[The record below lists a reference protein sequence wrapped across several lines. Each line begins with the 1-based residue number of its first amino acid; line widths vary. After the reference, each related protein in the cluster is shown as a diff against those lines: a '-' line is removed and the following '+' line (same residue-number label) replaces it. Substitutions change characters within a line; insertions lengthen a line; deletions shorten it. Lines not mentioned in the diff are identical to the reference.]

1 MIIYI
6 LGYHGFNDYL
16 KEKYNANL
24 PWRDIKKL
32 KENYD
37 KNIIFTSKEK
47 LPKNRYMK
55 EKFKFMHSGENIKD
69 VIKFWKLEDFVYD
82 DKYKIFQ
89 KRK

>member
-1 MIIYI
+1 
-6 LGYHGFNDYL
+6 
-16 KEKYNANL
+16 
-24 PWRDIKKL
+24 
-32 KENYD
+32 
-37 KNIIFTSKEK
+37 
-47 LPKNRYMK
+47 MK